1 MHNYK
6 KEQRRKAEEIEKTR
20 YILKQLLYALH
31 VSEGFGENRLLRV
44 LLEWAE
50 TQKIVQSAN
59 KSEANDALLMIDSVL
74 NKVLPSQFVEKTL
87 GKEPL
92 RDWKG
97 KEIK

>member
-1 MHNYK
+1 MPNYI
-6 KEQRRKAEEIEKTR
+6 KERKRKAEEVEKTR

-44 LLEWAE
+44 LVEWAE
-50 TQKIVQSAN
+50 TQKLVQDMN
-59 KSEANDALLMIDSVL
+59 KSEANDAMLMIESVL
-74 NKVLPSQFVEKTL
+74 DKVLQSQFVEKTL
-87 GKEPL
+87 GREPL